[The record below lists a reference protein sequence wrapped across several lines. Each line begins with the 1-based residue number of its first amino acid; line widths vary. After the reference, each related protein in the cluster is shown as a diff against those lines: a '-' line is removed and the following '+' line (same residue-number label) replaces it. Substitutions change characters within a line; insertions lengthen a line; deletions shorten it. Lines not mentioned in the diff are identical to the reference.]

1 MSLANNNNHEQ
12 ENEQA
17 EPDLETEERSKQE
30 IKLYLKQ
37 GRMYFKLFSEIVKLD
52 VKFIENEQWIK
63 KVTNVVNYYA
73 NKMSSK

>member
-1 MSLANNNNHEQ
+1 M
-12 ENEQA
+12 
-17 EPDLETEERSKQE
+17 ETEERSKQE